1 MRAARAAAAP
11 PPPDGGSPAV
21 AEKRVASRAET
32 TRGRRRKWIGRL
44 IRYGFLVAVIVFAVF
59 AVRDQ
64 YSSVAAG
71 IRKLSVASIIG
82 AAVAVAVSL
91 WLSMLSWR
99 RVLADLGSPLPLRA
113 AARIYFVGQL
123 GKYVPGSVWPVLAQ
137 MELARDHNV
146 PRPRTAAAAVVAI
159 GLGLVGTLIVAGALL
174 PFAVRSTGWRLVVI
188 IGLVTSVVMASPPV
202 LNRLLAFG
210 LKLLRRGP
218 MEVTLTPRG
227 VTVATAYAA
236 SGWIAQGFAVYALAL
251 SLGSGARLLPLSIGG
266 YAAASA
272 LGIVVLIAPA
282 GLGVREPALVA
293 ALGGR
298 LGAGGAL
305 VVALAVRLVVTIAD
319 IGTGAVLAALP
330 KERAARR
337 EAEALTAQTDGESDG

>member
-1 MRAARAAAAP
+1 VAGEP
-11 PPPDGGSPAV
+11 PTGPAT
-21 AEKRVASRAET
+21 AEKS
-32 TRGRRRKWIGRL
+32 RRRKWLRWL
-44 IRYGFLVAVIVFAVF
+44 IRYGFLIAVLIFAIF

-64 YSSVAAG
+64 YSSVSEG
-71 IRKLSVASIIG
+71 IRKLSVGSIVG
-82 AAVAVAVSL
+82 ALVAVAVSL

-113 AARIYFVGQL
+113 AARVYFVGQL

-146 PRPRTAAAAVVAI
+146 PRARTGAAAIVAI

-188 IGLVTSVVMASPPV
+188 IGLVTSVIMASPPV
-202 LNRLLAFG
+202 LNRFLAFG
-210 LKLLRRGP
+210 LRLLRRAP
-218 MEVTLTPRG
+218 MDTVLTPRG
-227 VTVATAYAA
+227 LTVATAYAA
-236 SGWIAQGFAVYALAL
+236 SGWVAQGFAVYALAL
-251 SLGSGARLLPLSIGG
+251 SLGSGARLLPLSLGG

-298 LGAGGAL
+298 LGTGGAL

-330 KERAARR
+330 KERAVRR
-337 EAEALTAQTDGESDG
+337 EAERLVGHADGDDDG